1 MSALPRWVKKLK
13 QRKTGILS
21 SSAVARSG
29 GATTICR
36 TLNLVHRNGYE
47 PIDDWSLTDWAPA
60 AENYHKIS
68 NALLRNLNVCESRQY
83 FSFTVGAWVFWLY
96 AFALRRISRLV
107 SRLRGDFLL
116 VE

>member
-1 MSALPRWVKKLK
+1 MFAEKPQRYPGNSRDQRDENDPSNRWVKKLK

-21 SSAVARSG
+21 SSGVARSG

-47 PIDDWSLTDWAPA
+47 PINDWSLTDWAPV

-68 NALLRNLNVCESRQY
+68 NALL
-83 FSFTVGAWVFWLY
+83 
-96 AFALRRISRLV
+96 
-107 SRLRGDFLL
+107 
-116 VE
+116 